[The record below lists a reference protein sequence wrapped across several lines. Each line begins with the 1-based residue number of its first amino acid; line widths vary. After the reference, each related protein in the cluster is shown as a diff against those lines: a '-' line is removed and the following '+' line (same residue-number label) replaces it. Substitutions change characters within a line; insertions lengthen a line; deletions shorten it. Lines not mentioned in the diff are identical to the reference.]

1 MEDLLED
8 IQIVHTASV
17 DFRRDVTTIME
28 DEIAKLRKLEVSGEG
43 QGEHRGEVKASVSS
57 NVQLVFKGKTY
68 NQLQVIFQEDIEG
81 KIRAGCP
88 NDDIGYCLQQF
99 ACTHGQGQD
108 P

>member
-57 NVQLVFKGKTY
+57 NVQ
-68 NQLQVIFQEDIEG
+68 VIFQEDIEG